1 MFHHFRD
8 RYAFQSHGQNCYA
21 RAPKVKAHKD
31 WWEFHAH
38 YDRRR
43 VLDEMNNA
51 SSILY
56 RHIFFVFFRL
66 SVLGKQEAG
75 ENNFQPIRDNA
86 RFWRQMRRF
95 MHVFCTVKSLE
106 TRKLRLFQLQMLLY
120 ETWKSTR
127 ISSFKIQRSTLKKWG
142 SPSPPF
148 IIFRASSSFWW
159 LASVHCR
166 RRCNGWW
173 HESVGYLYGIPN
185 GIE

>member
-31 WWEFHAH
+31 WWEFHAQ

-66 SVLGKQEAG
+66 SVLGKQEAAG

-120 ETWKSTR
+120 EETWKSTR
-127 ISSFKIQRSTLKKWG
+127 ISFFKIQRSTLKKWG
-142 SPSPPF
+142 SPPF

>member
-1 MFHHFRD
+1 MVKTVMLEHQKWKHTKIDENSMRNMTGVECSARWDEQRLLDPLQTYFFR
-8 RYAFQSHGQNCYA
+8 
-21 RAPKVKAHKD
+21 
-31 WWEFHAH
+31 
-38 YDRRR
+38 
-43 VLDEMNNA
+43 
-51 SSILY
+51 
-56 RHIFFVFFRL
+56 FFRL

-127 ISSFKIQRSTLKKWG
+127 ISSFKIQWSTVKKWG
-142 SPSPPF
+142 SPPF